1 MRTVKWKIVEIVYF
15 YLIFPSSNFFG
26 DRVIERGKSK
36 ESEKRVKDFSIKEK
50 RKEKR
55 GMGE

>member
-36 ESEKRVKDFSIKEK
+36 ESEKRVKGFSIKEK

>member
-1 MRTVKWKIVEIVYF
+1 MRLCIFIYF
-15 YLIFPSSNFFG
+15 FPSSNFFG

-36 ESEKRVKDFSIKEK
+36 ESEKRVKGFSIKEK